1 MTKKEK
7 GRLWDGRSRPATD
20 KYKENFIFKEKTLS
34 EQLQEGFEKERMG
47 LPKKLTEQ
55 QMKFAYELVTNEGRK
70 TATEC
75 AVDAGF
81 AKDSARQ
88 YASKLQN
95 PKLYP
100 LVVKYIGE
108 LREEWQK
115 KYEVTYEK
123 HIAELGQIRKEALKK
138 GAWSAAVNAEVARG
152 KAAGLYIE
160 QKIIRTGKLE
170 DLTTEELE
178 SRMKKIIDDYS
189 PILEDVPFEERK
201 DKVKSKQESQKDSL
215 HLSDASDGKTFLS
228 KIIHHHLHN
237 ANVQTLC
244 LFL

>member
-1 MTKKEK
+1 MADQDLVQTNTNKN
-7 GRLWDGRSRPATD
+7 GTGYS
-20 KYKENFIFKEKTLS
+20 
-34 EQLQEGFEKERMG
+34 MG
-47 LPKKLTEQ
+47 VPKKLTEK
-55 QMKFAYELVTNEGRK
+55 QMKFAHEIVTNEGRK

-81 AKDSARQ
+81 EPDFARQ

-115 KYEVTYEK
+115 KYEVTYDR
-123 HIAELGQIRKEALKK
+123 HISELGKIRQQALNK

-178 SRMKKIIDDYS
+178 NRMKQIIDDYS
-189 PILEDVPFEERK
+189 PILEDVPFEELK
-201 DKVKSKQESQKDSL
+201 EKVKADKVLQTTEHQQEPLNESSLSSSHKKSEKQNAQK
-215 HLSDASDGKTFLS
+215 
-228 KIIHHHLHN
+228 N
-237 ANVQTLC
+237 E
-244 LFL
+244 

>member
-1 MTKKEK
+1 MA
-7 GRLWDGRSRPATD
+7 DQD
-20 KYKENFIFKEKTLS
+20 
-34 EQLQEGFEKERMG
+34 LQTTNTNKNGTGYSMG
-47 LPKKLTEQ
+47 VPKKLTER
-55 QMKFAYELVTNEGRK
+55 QMKFAHEVVTNEGRK

-81 AKDSARQ
+81 EPEFARQ

-115 KYEVTYEK
+115 KYEVTYDR
-123 HIAELGQIRKEALKK
+123 HISELGKIRQQALNK

-178 SRMKKIIDDYS
+178 NRMKQIIDDYS
-189 PILEDVPFEERK
+189 PILEDVPFEELK
-201 DKVKSKQESQKDSL
+201 EKVKADTVLQTTEHSQEPSSESSLSSSHKKSEKQNAQK
-215 HLSDASDGKTFLS
+215 
-228 KIIHHHLHN
+228 N
-237 ANVQTLC
+237 E
-244 LFL
+244 